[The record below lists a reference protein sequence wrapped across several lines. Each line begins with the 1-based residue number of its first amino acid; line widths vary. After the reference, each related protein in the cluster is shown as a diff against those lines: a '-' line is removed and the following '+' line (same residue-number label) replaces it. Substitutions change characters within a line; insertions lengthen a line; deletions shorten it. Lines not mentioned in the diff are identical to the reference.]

1 MRSGHVMESA
11 TVPTRR
17 DAIPAATRKDP
28 RAARI
33 LARSLFKE
41 LGENGVSND
50 QILAVA
56 SELIGLVTEQLK
68 ETQSEERSGK
78 A

>member
-1 MRSGHVMESA
+1 MEPA
-11 TVPTRR
+11 TVTTRPEPRTSSPTN
-17 DAIPAATRKDP
+17 DP

-33 LARSLFKE
+33 LARSLYKE
-41 LGENGVSND
+41 MVENGVASE

-68 ETQSEERSGK
+68 ESQVDRSGK